1 MMPAPTVSVVICA
14 YTEARWD
21 QICAAVDSAHA
32 QSLPGAEVLLVVDH
46 NPALHRRAA
55 DALPDVVV
63 LENDQARGL
72 SGARNTGASRAKGA
86 IVAFLDDDATADE
99 DWLKFLVDS
108 YANPQVI
115 GVGGLT
121 VPNWQTARPAWL
133 PEEFYWVVGCNYKG
147 MPPAGAPV
155 RNLIGAN
162 MSFRREAFELVP
174 EGFPIGIGRESSGR
188 PLGGEETEFCI
199 KLGRR
204 SPESVLVMDHRSL
217 VSHFVPDTRCGFSYF
232 RSRCFAE
239 GISKARITATV
250 GNDGV
255 STERSYATRTLPLG
269 VLRGITAPFRGDA
282 AGVARAAA
290 IVAGFSVTAA
300 GYLGVKLGW
309 AS

>member
-1 MMPAPTVSVVICA
+1 MPAPTVSVVICA
-14 YTEARWD
+14 YTQDRWD
-21 QICAAVDSAHA
+21 QICAAVDSVHA

-55 DALPDVVV
+55 DALPDVLV
-63 LENDQARGL
+63 LENEQARGL
-72 SGARNTGASRAKGA
+72 SGARNTGASRAKGD
-86 IVAFLDDDATADE
+86 IVAFLDDDAAADE

-108 YANPQVI
+108 YENPQVI

-121 VPNWQTARPAWL
+121 VPRWQKARPAWL
-133 PEEFYWVVGCNYKG
+133 PEEFYWVMGCNYKG
-147 MPPAGAPV
+147 MPPAGTPV

-188 PLGGEETEFCI
+188 PLGCEETEFCI

-204 SPESVLVMDHRSL
+204 APESVLVMDHRAV
-217 VSHFVPDTRCGFSYF
+217 VSHFVSDTRCGFSYF

-239 GISKARITATV
+239 GISKARITASV

-255 STERSYATRTLPLG
+255 SAERSYATRALPLG

-282 AGVARAAA
+282 AGVARAGA

-300 GYLGVKLGW
+300 GYLSVKVGR